1 MTLHCEGLA
10 VQYISL
16 TTKFVSFQTNYI
28 CRPNRKVENLMDR
41 AILYLCV
48 ASVFCVDDFDS

>member
-28 CRPNRKVENLMDR
+28 CRPNRKFENLMDR
-41 AILYLCV
+41 AIIFVCSVCV
-48 ASVFCVDDFDS
+48 LRR